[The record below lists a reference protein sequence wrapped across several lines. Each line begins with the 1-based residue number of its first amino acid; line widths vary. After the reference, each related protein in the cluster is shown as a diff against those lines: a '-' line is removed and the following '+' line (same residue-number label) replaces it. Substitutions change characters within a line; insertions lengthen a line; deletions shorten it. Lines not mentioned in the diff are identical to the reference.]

1 MVQEVGPALV
11 VPVLVVVG
19 TVLGK
24 ALLLGAILALA
35 NESGFKLET
44 SLGIAPRGFKLGVEF
59 GVEFGSIDVLGLEL
73 GKELGL

>member
-1 MVQEVGPALV
+1 MVQEAGSALV
-11 VPVLVVVG
+11 VLVLVVTG

-24 ALLLGAILALA
+24 TLLLGAILALA

-44 SLGIAPRGFKLGVEF
+44 SLGIAPGGFKL

-73 GKELGL
+73 GKELCL

>member
-44 SLGIAPRGFKLGVEF
+44 SQGIAPRGFKLGVEL
-59 GVEFGSIDVLGLEL
+59 GSIDVLGLGLGEEL
-73 GKELGL
+73 CL

>member
-24 ALLLGAILALA
+24 ALLLGSILALA

-44 SLGIAPRGFKLGVEF
+44 SLGIAPGGFKLGVEF

-73 GKELGL
+73 GRELCL